1 MSSINWNEI
10 AENSAKQTDTQ
21 FASQIASLTRMN
33 TAEINT
39 FIQESTISNA
49 NAIKVLQEVSN
60 AASSNTQKATAIAN
74 INNGVSFLIS
84 IASKII

>member
-10 AENSAKQTDTQ
+10 AEQSAKQTDSE

-49 NAIKVLQEVSN
+49 NALKVLQEISN
-60 AASSNTQKATAIAN
+60 ATNSNTQKATAISN